1 MTKTLRSFVEG
12 KWHEAQSEFVP
23 LVDPSTEEEIGR
35 ASSSGVDF
43 AGALAWARDKG
54 GPALRA
60 MTFAE
65 RGALLK
71 TVSKALREHRDELL
85 ELSRRNNG
93 TTVSDGSFDIDGAGG
108 ALAYYASLAKGLGDR
123 GTLVEGDGIQL
134 SRSEGFW
141 GQHLLVP
148 KRGVAVHI
156 NAFNFPAWGFA
167 EKAACALVAGMPVI
181 TKPATA
187 TALVAERCVEIIV
200 EADILPAGALQLI
213 SGSTGDLLD
222 LMGPHDVLAF
232 TGSAATALG
241 LRRRENLLAANTRF
255 NVEADSLNAAIL
267 GPSVSPGSTTMT
279 LFLDDVVREMTQK
292 AGQKCTAVRRILVP
306 TDLLETVQ
314 QDLAGRLG
322 DVVTGNP
329 ADESV
334 AMGPL
339 ATAAQLEDALRGVA
353 ELRAEAELIL
363 GSGERVDGL
372 GAEAGRGFFIGPTLL
387 KAEDP
392 RGVSQV
398 HRREVFGPV
407 ATLLAYDGTAA
418 RAAEINS
425 LAEGTLVTSI
435 YDDDPAWIGELVAR
449 AGDTTG
455 RIYVGSEGSAAEAP
469 GSGAAYPQTLHGG
482 PGRAGGGEELGGLVG
497 VKLYMQRVA
506 LQGSRAMVED
516 LAGSRPD

>member
-1 MTKTLRSFVEG
+1 MTKTLKSYVEG
-12 KWHEAQSEFVP
+12 SWHEAQSGFVP

-35 ASSSGVDF
+35 ASSAGLDF
-43 AGALAWARDKG
+43 AAALTWARDKG
-54 GPALRA
+54 GPALRE
-60 MTFAE
+60 MTIAE

-71 TVSKALREHRDELL
+71 AASKALRDHRDELL

-93 TTVSDGSFDIDGAGG
+93 TTVGDGAFDIDGATGT
-108 ALAYYASLAKGLGDR
+108 LAYYASVAKGLGER
-123 GTLVEGDGIQL
+123 KTLVEGDGIQL

-200 EADILPAGALQLI
+200 EADLLPTGALQLV
-213 SGSTGDLLD
+213 SGSTGNLLD
-222 LMGPHDVLAF
+222 LMGPQDVLAF
-232 TGSAATALG
+232 TGSAATAQG

-267 GPSVSPGSTTMT
+267 GPSVSTGSATMT
-279 LFLDDVVREMTQK
+279 LFLNDVVREMTQK

-306 TDLLETVQ
+306 ADRLETVQ
-314 QDLAGRLG
+314 QALEERLG

-329 ADESV
+329 AGETV
-334 AMGPL
+334 TMGPL
-339 ATAAQLEDALRGVA
+339 ATAAQLEDAVQGVA
-353 ELRAEAELIL
+353 ELRAEAELVL
-363 GSGERVDGL
+363 GSGERIDGV
-372 GAEAGRGFFIGPTLL
+372 GSEPGRGFFIGPTLL
-387 KAEDP
+387 RTADAG
-392 RGVSQV
+392 GVVKV
-398 HRREVFGPV
+398 HQREVFGPV

-418 RAAEINS
+418 AAAEINA
-425 LAEGTLVTSI
+425 LAGGTLVTSI
-435 YDDDPAWIGELVAR
+435 YDDEPAWIGEFVAR
-449 AGDTTG
+449 AGSTTG
-455 RIYVGSEGSAAEAP
+455 RIYVGSEGAAAEAP
-469 GSGAAYPQTLHGG
+469 GSGVAFPQTLHGG

-516 LAGSRPD
+516 LAKSQPE

>member
-1 MTKTLRSFVEG
+1 MTKTLRSYVEG
-12 KWHEAQSEFVP
+12 SWHEAQSGFVP

-35 ASSSGVDF
+35 ASSSGLDF
-43 AGALAWARDKG
+43 AAALAWARDKG
-54 GPALRA
+54 GPALRE
-60 MTFAE
+60 MTLEE

-71 TVSKALREHRDELL
+71 AASKALRDHRDELL

-93 TTVSDGSFDIDGAGG
+93 TTVGDGAFDIDGATGT
-108 ALAYYASLAKGLGDR
+108 LAYYASVAKSLGGR
-123 GTLVEGDGIQL
+123 KTLVEGDGIQL

-200 EADILPAGALQLI
+200 EADLLPAGALQLV
-213 SGSTGDLLD
+213 SGSTGNLLD
-222 LMGPHDVLAF
+222 LMGPQDVLAF
-232 TGSAATALG
+232 TGSAATAQG

-267 GPSVSPGSTTMT
+267 GPSVSPGSATMT

-306 TDLLETVQ
+306 ADRVETVQ
-314 QDLAGRLG
+314 RALEERLG

-329 ADESV
+329 AEETV
-334 AMGPL
+334 TMGPL
-339 ATAAQLEDALRGVA
+339 ATAAQLEDAVQGVA
-353 ELRAEAELIL
+353 ELMAEAELIV
-363 GSGERVDGL
+363 GSGERIGGV
-372 GAEAGRGFFIGPTLL
+372 GAEPGRGYFIGPTLL
-387 KAEDP
+387 RADDA
-392 RGVSQV
+392 RGAVEV

-418 RAAEINS
+418 EAAEINA
-425 LAEGTLVTSI
+425 LAGGTLVTSI
-435 YDDDPAWIGELVAR
+435 YDDQPAWIGELVSR
-449 AGDTTG
+449 AGSTTG
-455 RIYVGSEGSAAEAP
+455 RIYVGSEGAAAEAP
-469 GSGAAYPQTLHGG
+469 GSGVAFPQTLHGV
-482 PGRAGGGEELGGLVG
+482 PGRAGG
-497 VKLYMQRVA
+497 
-506 LQGSRAMVED
+506 
-516 LAGSRPD
+516 

>member
-1 MTKTLRSFVEG
+1 MTKTLRSYVEG
-12 KWHEAQSEFVP
+12 SWHEAQSGFVP

-35 ASSSGVDF
+35 ASTLGLDF
-43 AGALAWARDKG
+43 AAALAWARDKG
-54 GPALRA
+54 GPALRE
-60 MTFAE
+60 MTIAE

-71 TVSKALREHRDELL
+71 AASKALRDHRDELL

-93 TTVSDGSFDIDGAGG
+93 TTVADGAFDIDGATGT
-108 ALAYYASLAKGLGDR
+108 LAYYASVARGLGDR
-123 GTLVEGDGIQL
+123 KTLVEGDGIQL

-200 EADILPAGALQLI
+200 QADLLPAGALQLV
-213 SGSTGDLLD
+213 SGSTGNLLD
-222 LMGPHDVLAF
+222 LMGPQDVLAF
-232 TGSAATALG
+232 TGSATTAQG

-267 GPSVSPGSTTMT
+267 GPSVSPGTATMT

-306 TDLLETVQ
+306 ADRLETVQ
-314 QDLAGRLG
+314 RALEERLG

-329 ADESV
+329 AGDGV
-334 AMGPL
+334 TMGPL
-339 ATAAQLEDALRGVA
+339 ATAAQLEDAVQGVA
-353 ELRAEAELIL
+353 ELRAEAELVF
-363 GSGERVDGL
+363 GSGERIDGV
-372 GAEAGRGFFIGPTLL
+372 GAEPGRGYFIGPTLL
-387 KAEDP
+387 RTQDAHGAVE
-392 RGVSQV
+392 V
-398 HRREVFGPV
+398 HQREVFGPV

-418 RAAEINS
+418 GAAEINA
-425 LAEGTLVTSI
+425 LAGGTLVTSI
-435 YDDDPAWIGELVAR
+435 YDDEPVWIGELVSR
-449 AGDTTG
+449 VGSTTG
-455 RIYVGSEGSAAEAP
+455 RIYVGSEGAAAEAP
-469 GSGAAYPQTLHGG
+469 GSGVTLPQTLHGG
-482 PGRAGGGEELGGLVG
+482 PGRAGGGEELGGLLG

-516 LAGSRPD
+516 LAGHQAE